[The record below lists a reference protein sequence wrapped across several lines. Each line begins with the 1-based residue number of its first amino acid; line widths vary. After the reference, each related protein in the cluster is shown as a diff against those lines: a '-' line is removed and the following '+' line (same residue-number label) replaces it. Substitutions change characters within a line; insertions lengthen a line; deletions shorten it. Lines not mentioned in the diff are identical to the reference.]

1 MSEEKV
7 FLTEEELSDLKLI
20 QSQKLRLN
28 EELAAISLAEFELK
42 NRKQAAE
49 SYYNSIKELEAR
61 VVKEMGE
68 NYGAGRLN
76 VNLETGEILP
86 E

>member
-7 FLTEEELSDLKLI
+7 FLTEQELLDLKLV
-20 QSQKLRLN
+20 QEQKVRLN
-28 EELAAISLAEFELK
+28 EELAAISLAEFEIK

-49 SYYNSIKELEAR
+49 AYYNSLKELEAR
-61 VVKEMGE
+61 VVTQMGE